1 MAIEGK
7 GKCPLCYRRITDTDP
22 VKGRIMADKRA
33 HLCHKKCVDA
43 KDNPAPA
50 ENLGSFTPS
59 VDVVITPEA
68 KIPTG
73 SNYISTTADEPSM
86 PTKEQTGTRR
96 KTPKKAN
103 TSEN

>member
-7 GKCPLCYRRITDTDP
+7 GRCPLCYRWITDTDP
-22 VKGRIMADKRA
+22 VKARIMGDKRA

-43 KDNPAPA
+43 KDNPP
-50 ENLGSFTPS
+50 EVEQLSSFVPS
-59 VDVVITPEA
+59 IDVVITPDE

-96 KTPKKAN
+96 KTRKA
-103 TSEN
+103 TDED